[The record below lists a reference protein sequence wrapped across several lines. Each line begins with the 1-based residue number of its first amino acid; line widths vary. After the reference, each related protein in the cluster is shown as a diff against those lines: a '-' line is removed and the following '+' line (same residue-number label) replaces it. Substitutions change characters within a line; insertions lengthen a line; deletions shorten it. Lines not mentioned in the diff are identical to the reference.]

1 MGPPGP
7 PLSKASI
14 FEIIGPLG
22 LRQLVADSFLLVS
35 VLSNLTT
42 SMTRSFQTGHQIG
55 VYRRGKRTESDAIPF
70 SVEELEA
77 RARQRLSP
85 EAYDWVAGTAGGGG
99 TGRANLEAF
108 ARWQIVPRMLV
119 DISERD
125 YSVELFGERWPSP
138 LAIAPIGV
146 QAGCHP
152 DGEKAVAAASAS
164 LGVPFI
170 ISTVATFPME
180 EVAVASGAGPRWF
193 QLYWSKV
200 PELTLSFLRRAEA
213 SGYSAIV
220 VTLDTQS
227 LGWRETNLQ
236 LAHLPFLQGIG
247 LANYFSDPV
256 FRSMLS
262 QTPEEDVD
270 AAAEKYLEVFSDLSH
285 TWESLRF
292 IREHTK
298 LPILVKGVQ
307 HPEDARM
314 AVDQGVDGIVVSN
327 HGGRQTDGS
336 IGTLD
341 ALPAVVDAVGDRMPV
356 LVDSGIRRGCDVFKA
371 IALGASAVLLG
382 RPFMWALTVGGEAG
396 VREYLHHFNADI
408 DLTFA
413 LAGKSSIH
421 DVSVDDLYRVGENP
435 TSTAAAVS

>member
-1 MGPPGP
+1 
-7 PLSKASI
+7 
-14 FEIIGPLG
+14 
-22 LRQLVADSFLLVS
+22 
-35 VLSNLTT
+35 
-42 SMTRSFQTGHQIG
+42 MTRSFQTGHQIG

-70 SVEELEA
+70 SVEELET

-85 EAYDWVAGTAGGGG
+85 EAYDWVAGTAGGGA
-99 TGRANLEAF
+99 TARANLEAF
-108 ARWQIVPRMLV
+108 QRWQIVPRMLA

-125 YSVELFGERWPSP
+125 YSVEVLGQHWPSP

-152 DGEKAVAAASAS
+152 EGEKAVAAASAS

-180 EVAVASGAGPRWF
+180 AVAEASGAGPRWF
-193 QLYWSKV
+193 QLYWSK
-200 PELTLSFLRRAEA
+200 ERDLTLSFLRRAEA

-256 FRSMLS
+256 FRSMLDRP
-262 QTPEEDVD
+262 PEEDVD

-285 TWESLRF
+285 TWESLEF
-292 IREHTK
+292 IRQNTK
-298 LPILVKGVQ
+298 LPVLVKGVQ
-307 HPEDARM
+307 HPDDARM
-314 AVDQGVDGIVVSN
+314 AIDQGVDGVVVSN

-341 ALPAVVDAVGDRMPV
+341 ALPGVVEAVGEHVPV
-356 LVDSGIRRGCDVFKA
+356 LLDSGIRRGCDVFKA
-371 IALGASAVLLG
+371 VALGARAVLLG

-396 VREYLHHFNADI
+396 VREYLNHFHADI

-413 LAGKSSIH
+413 LAGKASVAE
-421 DVSVDDLYRVGENP
+421 VSVEDLYRVGDRP
-435 TSTAAAVS
+435 TPSPVASL